1 MTSKVLFVGLIG
13 ALLAGSMLIVS
24 SPGAAAGEKTSGT
37 KDTHVTVQFLG
48 DSVALT
54 LGIAMADEK
63 LESKYDYTVRDGGIL
78 GCGVVDGPLVR
89 VRGVVKPVDSACNGS
104 TPAADA
110 PIDVQPWQVQW
121 QKDLAEHHPNV
132 VVLVAGRWEVVDRIY
147 NGQWTNILDP
157 SFAGYVKQQLQ
168 LAASIVAASGA
179 KLVFM
184 TAPCTHE
191 SPQPDGTPWPEDD
204 ATRLD
209 AYNQLVEQVASEDP
223 KMDSVVN
230 LDSVVCPGGNFSFKY
245 KGVTIRQP
253 DGVHFAIR
261 GGAVLEHAIMPD
273 VLAEGRT
280 QISEQGS
287 KTKKK

>member
-1 MTSKVLFVGLIG
+1 MWMTSKVLVVGLIG
-13 ALLAGSMLIVS
+13 ALLAGPMLIVS
-24 SPGAAAGEKTSGT
+24 SPGAAAGVKTRGT
-37 KDTHVTVQFLG
+37 KETHVTVQFLG
-48 DSVALT
+48 DSVTLT
-54 LGIAMADEK
+54 LAIAMADKK

-89 VRGVVKPVDSACNGS
+89 VKGVVEPKNSACNGS
-104 TPAADA
+104 TPAPDA
-110 PIDVQPWQVQW
+110 PIDLQPWQVQW

-132 VVLVAGRWEVVDRIY
+132 VVLVAGRWEVVDRVY

-204 ATRLD
+204 PARLN
-209 AYNQLVEQVASEDP
+209 AYNQLVEQVASENP
-223 KMDSVVN
+223 NMDSVVN
-230 LDSVVCPGGNFSFKY
+230 LDEWYVRVATFPSR
-245 KGVTIRQP
+245 T
-253 DGVHFAIR
+253 R
-261 GGAVLEHAIMPD
+261 G
-273 VLAEGRT
+273 
-280 QISEQGS
+280 
-287 KTKKK
+287 